1 MALNQD
7 NLESGASLVK
17 LALANYRAQLVN
29 LPESEH
35 ADDAQLLLRLAN
47 EDQAV
52 VEWASALT
60 GADSSEL
67 QKSAIYYIEHQ
78 CFGIASDFYGILALN
93 PWATLDDL
101 KRITVCSFVFF
112 IRIVVLSA
120 SSWLKNIQQ

>member
-35 ADDAQLLLRLAN
+35 ADDAQLLLKLAN

-52 VEWASALT
+52 VDWATALT

-101 KRITVCSFVFF
+101 KTHYRLL
-112 IRIVVLSA
+112 IRIFHPDRGLSA
-120 SSWLKNIQQ
+120 SSWLRNIQP